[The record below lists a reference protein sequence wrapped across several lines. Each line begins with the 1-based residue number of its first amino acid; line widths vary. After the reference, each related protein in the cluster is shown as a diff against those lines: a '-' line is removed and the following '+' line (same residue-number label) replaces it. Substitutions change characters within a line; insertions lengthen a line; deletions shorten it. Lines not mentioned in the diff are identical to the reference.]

1 MREYRSGSQILFGYL
16 PEQTVD
22 LSGRVWKV
30 LRWNQPI
37 PQSVDDTT
45 LREELIRQ
53 ASAWERNGRDGD
65 FVRDLRRGFSTVL
78 YTLNYASGVRV
89 EEFPHVWICKEC
101 NRVCATNSGHCAC
114 GVRRWGQ
121 FHFVGYH
128 DCGVLREPWFPTCDV
143 HQQARIR
150 FPGTASAAEIILE
163 CPDCGRILR
172 RGLGMPN
179 CSCGNGR
186 ITFTVHRAARVY
198 TPRSI
203 VIVNPPTPERI
214 RELREAGGSTRA
226 LQWVANGMRTR
237 SARDLGR
244 TRSSFLRQLLEQ
256 GFDPKSAESLASQAR
271 EMGQVSDDDMPV
283 DLPEPYRAEA
293 EAEAVKIA
301 LATLESRVQLADLSR
316 SATAN
321 PELGR
326 LYDDRYPSALR
337 RAGIESVELV
347 DRFPVL
353 TGVYGYTRGDG
364 APGAARL
371 VAFRDRNGQFTVYGD
386 VAQTEALFF
395 RLQPTRVARW
405 LELRGCRIPGWRD
418 DPSARWSILRAASI
432 PAPGSDPPQ
441 IANTGSELLTLIH
454 SYSHRLIRR
463 AAVHAGLDRASLSE
477 FLVPLHLGFFVFAA
491 ARGGFVL
498 GGLQAIFESA
508 LHDVL
513 EDSTFSEH
521 RCALDPGCEHAGG
534 ACVACLHLG
543 EPSCRW
549 FNRFLDRRTLF
560 GTNGFFSISASN

>member
-1 MREYRSGSQILFGYL
+1 MREYRSGSQILFGFL

-22 LSGRVWKV
+22 LSSRVWKV

-37 PQSVDDTT
+37 PQSVDDAT

-53 ASAWERNGRDGD
+53 AGAWDRSGRDGG
-65 FVRDLRRGFSTVL
+65 FVRDLRRGFSPTL
-78 YTLNYASGVRV
+78 YSLNFASGVRV
-89 EEFPHVWICKEC
+89 EEYPRVWICKAC
-101 NRVCATNSGHCAC
+101 NRICTTNSQQCAC
-114 GVRRWGQ
+114 GARRWGQ

-128 DCGVLREPWFPTCDV
+128 DCGVLREPWFQPCPA
-143 HQQARIR
+143 HRQARIR
-150 FPGTASAAEIILE
+150 FPGTASAAEIILD

-186 ITFTVHRAARVY
+186 VTFTVHRAARVY
-198 TPRSI
+198 TPRS
-203 VIVNPPTPERI
+203 VVLVNPPTPERI

-244 TRSSFLRQLLEQ
+244 TRSAFLRQLLEQ
-256 GFDPKSAESLASQAR
+256 GFDPKSAESLANQAR
-271 EMGQVSDDDMPV
+271 EMGQVTDDDLPI

-293 EAEAVKIA
+293 EAEAVRIA
-301 LATLESRVQLADLSR
+301 LATLESRVRLSDLSR
-316 SATAN
+316 CAAAN
-321 PELGR
+321 PELGG
-326 LYDDRYPSALR
+326 LYDDRYR
-337 RAGIESVELV
+337 RALGFSGLESVELI

-353 TGVYGYTRGDG
+353 TGVFGFTRGDA

-371 VAFRDRNGQFTVYGD
+371 VAFRNRNGNYTVYGD

-395 RLQPTRVARW
+395 RLQPTSVARW
-405 LELRGCRIPGWRD
+405 LEIRGCQIPAWRD
-418 DPSARWSILRAASI
+418 ETSARWSILRTASI

-441 IANTGSELLTLIH
+441 IATTGSELLTLIH

-498 GGLQAIFESA
+498 GGLQALFESA

-521 RCALDPGCEHAGG
+521 RCALDPGCEQAGA

-549 FNRFLDRRTLF
+549 FNRYLDRRALY
-560 GTNGFFSISASN
+560 GTEGYFSGPLSN